1 MIGTLRA
8 YALDCPDPVALAGFY
23 AELVGG
29 RVVVEDAEWVE
40 LEGTSLAFQL
50 VEDYRPPVWP
60 GQDQPQQS
68 HVDIGVTDLDAA
80 QDKVLALGATLLE
93 DWSGSK
99 SWRVFADPAGHPFCL
114 CAC

>member
-114 CAC
+114 CRE